1 MKTTLKLFSAL
12 AFGIFLVFSPAFAA
26 EGDGY
31 SLNVKLE
38 NPIAGTADDVPEVI
52 TLIIDIIT
60 LIAIP
65 VLTIIFIYSGFLFVT
80 AMGDKAKLAKAK
92 SMFLGAVI
100 GTALILGANA
110 IAEALQGTIEAL

>member
-1 MKTTLKLFSAL
+1 MKKTLKLFSAL
-12 AFGIFLVFSPAFAA
+12 AFGMFLAFSPVMAA

-31 SLNVKLE
+31 TLDVKLE

-65 VLTIIFIYSGFLFVT
+65 VLTIVFIY
-80 AMGDKAKLAKAK
+80 
-92 SMFLGAVI
+92 
-100 GTALILGANA
+100 
-110 IAEALQGTIEAL
+110 